1 VAIELASSAGG
12 GDAGGPGVILLIALV
27 AVNVLA
33 FGTAAVRFVVRR

>member
-1 VAIELASSAGG
+1 
-12 GDAGGPGVILLIALV
+12 VILLIALV